1 MLHALT
7 YSVITHL
14 KATVPA
20 LKDVVWMYDGIT
32 LTGRT
37 KPYVTVEQMQENM
50 DVLAKERAY
59 YEVIYRFQIGLR
71 TNSISERSRLTEAVR
86 MALMQPN
93 IQLLNT
99 NGPAPVSAG
108 YFYCDITAVV
118 PMPVDEMANE
128 TDKHRVYFDVEII
141 TQYRNGSDKFEQ

>member
-7 YSVITHL
+7 YSIIAHL
-14 KATVPA
+14 KANVPA
-20 LKDVVWMYDGIT
+20 LKDVVWMYDGIS
-32 LTGRT
+32 LTGRS

-59 YEVIYRFQIGLR
+59 YEVIYRFQVGLR
-71 TNSISERSRLTEAVR
+71 ANSISERSRLTEAVR
-86 MALMQPN
+86 QALMKPN

-108 YFYCDITAVV
+108 FFYCDVTAVV
-118 PMPVDEMANE
+118 PMPVEDMANE
-128 TDKHRVYFDVEII
+128 TDKHRVYFDVEVPAI
-141 TQYRNGSDKFEQ
+141 YRNGSDKFEQ